1 MFADAETRSESLD
14 RSWRRLRAAGLAVAL
29 AAGLLAAGLA
39 GSSSASASAATMF
52 TQSAKGGVLK
62 DGRLT
67 LRGVSGRVTYVLNTG
82 RRGTLSVRRLHRRL
96 FLPGLRATGTL
107 HVAGDRGGDEPSFRL
122 SKPRRNAARHTV
134 SYRAKR
140 LDKKPLA
147 RRAAR
152 TAGAAERG
160 FGAASLSLVPHPRLT
175 GGDNGGLDCSTTL
188 TNNTS
193 HLLEASA
200 ESNWPT
206 DTWGPGIPFQAQLTA
221 LGTGTLTWVSDG
233 GFLRGCSA
241 SSTWVFVPDPS
252 TGDPNPP
259 MVSFSTTTTYHWD
272 NTWSDTC
279 TSSDPQDFPCQATGI
294 NGPGNASWSAYQP
307 PSQ

>member
-1 MFADAETRSESLD
+1 
-14 RSWRRLRAAGLAVAL
+14 
-29 AAGLLAAGLA
+29 
-39 GSSSASASAATMF
+39 
-52 TQSAKGGVLK
+52 
-62 DGRLT
+62 
-67 LRGVSGRVTYVLNTG
+67 
-82 RRGTLSVRRLHRRL
+82 
-96 FLPGLRATGTL
+96 L
-107 HVAGDRGGDEPSFRL
+107 HVAGYRGGDEPSFRL

-140 LDKKPLA
+140 LDKKPLPG
-147 RRAAR
+147 RAAR
-152 TAGAAERG
+152 AAGAPGRR
-160 FGAASLSLVPHPRLT
+160 FGAASLSIVPHPRLT